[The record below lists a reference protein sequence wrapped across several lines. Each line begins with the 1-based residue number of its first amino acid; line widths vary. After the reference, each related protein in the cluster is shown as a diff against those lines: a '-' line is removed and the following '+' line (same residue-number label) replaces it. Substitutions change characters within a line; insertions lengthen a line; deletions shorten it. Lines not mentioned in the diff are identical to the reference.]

1 MDVVGILLAAGRGER
16 FDPTGRQLKLLQAR
30 HSGPGCGEPLA
41 LAAARALRSAV
52 GTVIAVVRAGR
63 EPNQERL
70 RKMLVDAGCTVLD
83 CVPGRRDDEGT
94 GRSIA
99 TAVAARPQ
107 AAGWIVALA
116 DMPAIDPATISAVRM
131 AIEGGAACAAPYFN
145 GRRGHPVGFGAVC
158 GAELAALRG
167 DAGGRAVLER
177 HPVLRIDVN
186 DPGILL
192 DVDRA
197 ADL

>member
-1 MDVVGILLAAGRGER
+1 MEVVGILLAAGRGER
-16 FDPTGRQLKLLQAR
+16 FDATGRQLKLLQTR
-30 HSGPGCGEPLA
+30 RSGPGSGVPLA
-41 LAAARALRSAV
+41 LAAARALRTTV

-63 EPNQERL
+63 EPNQAHLRRL
-70 RKMLVDAGCTVLD
+70 LQDAGCTVVD
-83 CVPGRRDDEGT
+83 CAPGRREDEGM

-99 TAVAARPQ
+99 RAVAERPH

-116 DMPAIDPATISAVRM
+116 DMPAIDPATIAAVRT
-131 AIEGGAACAAPYFN
+131 AIAAGAACAAPYFE

-167 DAGGRAVLER
+167 DQGARAVLER
-177 HPVLRIDVN
+177 HPMLRIDVD